1 MSYVVINAISV
12 PEHAGAELEKRFAAR
27 AGEVDQ
33 QPGFERFE
41 LLRPADGRGQYYV
54 MTHWDSK
61 ESFEAWMS
69 SRAFQHGHAQSGG
82 PSGPVGTGSD
92 VLQFEVVDL

>member
-1 MSYVVINAISV
+1 MYVVMNAITV
-12 PEHAGAELEKRFAAR
+12 PGGAGPELEKRFAAR

-33 QPGFERFE
+33 QPGFEGFE
-41 LLRPADGRGQYYV
+41 LLRPADGKDAYYV

-69 SRAFQHGHAQSGG
+69 SRAFGQGHAQTNA
-82 PSGPVGTGSD
+82 SGPVGTGSE
-92 VLQFEVVDL
+92 VLAFEVVDLG